1 MNVDTQRSILN
12 MNVSNIRLR
21 IVARVDLLMSLRDE
35 LEAGTHALAGG
46 QQEVDGGIVGRML
59 RE

>member
-46 QQEVDGGIVGRML
+46 
-59 RE
+59 